1 MGFVYV
7 EVGVT
12 NPSTPDVSESIRA
25 LVDTGATLSI
35 LPASLLEGLGIRR
48 TGKKKFRGL
57 GGIVTRDVGNV
68 TMHYSGAAGG
78 VTAIFGDED
87 DPAIM
92 GVTALESLG
101 FDVDPVAGRL
111 KSVEMLML

>member
-7 EVGVT
+7 DVGVS
-12 NPSTPDVSESIRA
+12 NPSTPDVSENVRA
-25 LVDTGATLSI
+25 LADTGATLSI
-35 LPASLLEGLGIRR
+35 LPTSLLEGLGIRR
-48 TGKKKFRGL
+48 IGKKKVRGL
-57 GGIVTRDVGNV
+57 GGVVTRDVGNV
-68 TMHYSGAAGG
+68 TMHYYGVAGG
-78 VTAIFGDED
+78 VTTIFGEKD

-101 FDVDPVAGRL
+101 FDVDPVTGKL

>member
-1 MGFVYV
+1 MGFIYV
-7 EVGVT
+7 ELGVA
-12 NPSTPDVSESIRA
+12 NPATPETSEKVRA
-25 LVDTGATLSI
+25 LVDTGATLSVF
-35 LPASLLEGLGIRR
+35 PASLLERLGVERV
-48 TGKKKFRGL
+48 GSKQFRGF
-57 GGIVTRDVGNV
+57 GGVVTREIGVVSVRYDSAV
-68 TMHYSGAAGG
+68 AG

>member
-7 EVGVT
+7 DVGVS
-12 NPSTPDVSESIRA
+12 NPSTPDVSEKVRV

-35 LPASLLEGLGIRR
+35 LPASLLERLGIRR
-48 TGKKKFRGL
+48 IGKKKFRGL
-57 GGIVTRDVGNV
+57 GGVVTREIGMVSMRYD
-68 TMHYSGAAGG
+68 GAVAG
-78 VTAIFGDED
+78 VTTISGEED

-101 FDVDPVAGRL
+101 FDVDPVAGKL

>member
-1 MGFVYV
+1 MGFIYV
-7 EVGVT
+7 DIGVS
-12 NPSTPDVSESIRA
+12 NPSTPEVSESVRA

-35 LPASLLEGLGIRR
+35 LPTSLLENLGIRR
-48 TGKKKFRGL
+48 IGKKKFRGL
-57 GGIVTRDVGNV
+57 GGVVTREVGTV
-68 TMHYSGAAGG
+68 TMHYNGVSGAAG
-78 VTAIFGDED
+78 VIFGEED

-92 GVTALESLG
+92 GVTALESMG

>member
-7 EVGVT
+7 DVGVS
-12 NPSTPDVSESIRA
+12 NPSTPEISEKVRV
-25 LVDTGATLSI
+25 LVDTGATLSVF
-35 LPASLLEGLGIRR
+35 PASLLDKLGVERI
-48 TGKKKFRGL
+48 GSKKFRGF
-57 GGIVTRDVGNV
+57 GGVVTREIGMVSMRYD
-68 TMHYSGAAGG
+68 GAVAG
-78 VTAIFGDED
+78 VTTIFGEED

-101 FDVDPVAGRL
+101 FDVDPVAGKL

>member
-7 EVGVT
+7 DVGVS
-12 NPSTPDVSESIRA
+12 NPSTPDVSENVRT

-35 LPASLLEGLGIRR
+35 LPASLLESLGIRR
-48 TGKKKFRGL
+48 IGKKKFRGL
-57 GGIVTRDVGNV
+57 GGVVTRDVGNV
-68 TMHYSGAAGG
+68 TMHYNDAAGG
-78 VTAIFGDED
+78 VTTIFGEED

-101 FDVDPVAGRL
+101 FDVDPVAGKL

>member
-1 MGFVYV
+1 MLP
-7 EVGVT
+7 ERRVT
-12 NPSTPDVSESIRA
+12 T
-25 LVDTGATLSI
+25 
-35 LPASLLEGLGIRR
+35 
-48 TGKKKFRGL
+48 
-57 GGIVTRDVGNV
+57 
-68 TMHYSGAAGG
+68 
-78 VTAIFGDED
+78 IFGEED